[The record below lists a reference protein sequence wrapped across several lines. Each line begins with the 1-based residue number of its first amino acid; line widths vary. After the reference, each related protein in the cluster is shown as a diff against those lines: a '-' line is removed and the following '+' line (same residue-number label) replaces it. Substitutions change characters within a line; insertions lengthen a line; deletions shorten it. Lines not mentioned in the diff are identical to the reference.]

1 MVLSNFHEFKNCPC
15 VEKHIA
21 CWKFMYC
28 CQRYLIWR
36 NNDVSALRAEKMLPK
51 QTKTWKDLSDFKKI
65 TMRYFKGFLAKQWT
79 LSGNTYHKCFFFFFW
94 KNNIWG
100 GFKRTTLRLSRTKSE
115 PVLGAGGITSG
126 IRKSLTNHSSS
137 VLKSC
142 NNKHNNFTIISM
154 VIFLSFKTIFN

>member
-79 LSGNTYHKCFFFFFW
+79 VSGNTYHKSFFFL
-94 KNNIWG
+94 KKQHMRRIQTHNTSAESNEI
-100 GFKRTTLRLSRTKSE
+100 TAE
-115 PVLGAGGITSG
+115 PVPGAGGITSG

-142 NNKHNNFTIISM
+142 NNKHNNFTIIPM
-154 VIFLSFKTIFN
+154 VIILSFKTILY